1 VTIRKSPLDEDLP
14 HKLRPHLPG
23 EVFTVA
29 FMGWG
34 GLKNGELLKA
44 AEEAGFDVI
53 VTGDQGMPYEPNN
66 KAVARK
72 IGAHLTLVGLDVWF
86 DGFIAETSG
95 SRDHVSRQA

>member
-1 VTIRKSPLDEDLP
+1 VTIRKSLLDEDLP

-23 EVFTVA
+23 DVFTVA

-53 VTGDQGMPYEPNN
+53 VTGDQGMPYEQNIEARPI
-66 KAVARK
+66 AIVALSA
-72 IGAHLTLVGLDVWF
+72 I
-86 DGFIAETSG
+86 E
-95 SRDHVSRQA
+95 